1 MSELAALKELLDL
14 VVREPDADRALN
26 FLIRTAREA
35 TRSRNALV
43 AILDDE
49 TGQLEITHGA
59 GPDWTAENEGKLM
72 AVTIGNRQ
80 GITAYV
86 AATGKS
92 FVTGDVSQ
100 VPAYQ
105 HMFETTRSEMAVPI
119 RDQYRKLK
127 AVLNLEH
134 DEKDHYGEDD
144 VVVGEAIALVASMVL
159 EREESWIR
167 EEALLEIG
175 TAMDDARTMEGVLR
189 KVIDVAG
196 RVLRFQACSIFLFEP
211 KSQQYVLRAATGA
224 LKGKVGELSYR
235 GGEGFTGWVCEAG
248 MPILLDHPQTDSR
261 WRGKYTEFPSEEI
274 ASFLAVPIVVR
285 GRSIG
290 ALRALRRVAENEYLD
305 NRFTETDL
313 RLFEAIAQQTAV
325 ALENISSLERLL
337 HSERMAA
344 WGELSAKSSHMIGN
358 RVFALRGDVNELGH
372 IVASENPSKDELKQI
387 QQSLVTNVNRLQEIL
402 GDFRDFHTA
411 TQLERV
417 PADINDL
424 VRQTVSEVFPKRSKI
439 DLHVSLDES
448 IPSLEMDPKKVR
460 LALSELIENAVS
472 FMDTGRLEVSTAI
485 ADPEQI
491 RLAKLPN
498 SLEYAVITVQDTG
511 PGVDAD
517 KKDAIFQPFFTSRV
531 KGMGL
536 GLSIVKGIADA
547 HGGTAIEAG
556 EPGHGAK
563 FMLFLPLLERR
574 NVEGA

>member
-1 MSELAALKELLDL
+1 MSALPALKELLEL

-26 FLIRTAREA
+26 FLIRTARET
-35 TRSRNALV
+35 TRSRNGLI

-59 GPDWTAENEGKLM
+59 GPDWTSENEGKLM

-100 VPAYQ
+100 VPAYH
-105 HMFETTRSEMAVPI
+105 HMFETTRSEMAIPI

-134 DEKDHYGEDD
+134 DEQDHYRDVDVLAGET
-144 VVVGEAIALVASMVL
+144 IALVASMVL

-175 TAMDDARTMEGVLR
+175 TAMDDARTMEGILR

-196 RVLRFQACSIFLFEP
+196 RVLRFQACSIFLFDP

-235 GGEGFTGWVCEAG
+235 GGEGFTGWVCAAG

-274 ASFLAVPIVVR
+274 ASFLAVPIVIR

-325 ALENISSLERLL
+325 ALENITSLERLL
-337 HSERMAA
+337 HTERMAA

-358 RVFALRGDVNELGH
+358 RVFAIRGDVNELGH
-372 IVASENPSKDELKQI
+372 IVEAEQPSKEELTQI

-402 GDFRDFHTA
+402 RDFRDFHTA
-411 TQLERV
+411 TQLER
-417 PADINDL
+417 ASGDINDV
-424 VRQTVSEVFPKRSKI
+424 VRQTLDEVFPKRSKI
-439 DLHVSLDES
+439 ELQVDLDES
-448 IPSLEMDPKKVR
+448 LPQVEIDAKKVR
-460 LALSELIENAVS
+460 LALSELVENAVS
-472 FMDTGRLEVSTAI
+472 FMDVGRLDVSTSL
-485 ADPEQI
+485 ADAEQV
-491 RLAKLPN
+491 RLAKLPT
-498 SLEYAVITVQDTG
+498 STDYVAITIQDSG
-511 PGVDAD
+511 PGVEAD
-517 KKDAIFQPFFTSRV
+517 KKDAIFQPFYTSRV

-574 NVEGA
+574 IQEGA